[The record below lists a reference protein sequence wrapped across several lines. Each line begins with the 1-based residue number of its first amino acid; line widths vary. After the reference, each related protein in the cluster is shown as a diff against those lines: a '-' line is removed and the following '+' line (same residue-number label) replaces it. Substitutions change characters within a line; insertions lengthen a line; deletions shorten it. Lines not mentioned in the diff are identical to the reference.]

1 MWIEIAGE
9 LINLSRVIKVV
20 RCQTETDF
28 SLRLYSTCTEFLE
41 YKFKNHNEIELVYFN
56 LLESIKS
63 KPVDGFIEE

>member
-9 LINLSRVIKVV
+9 LINFNRIIKVV
-20 RCQTETDF
+20 RVQTENEF
-28 SLRLYSTCTEFLE
+28 SIRLYTTCVEFLE
-41 YKFKNHNEIELVYFN
+41 YKFKKHEEIEMVYFN

>member
-9 LINLSRVIKVV
+9 LINLSRIIKVV
-20 RCQTETDF
+20 RCQTDTEF
-28 SLRLYSTCTEFLE
+28 SLRLYSTSTEFLE
-41 YKFKNHNEIELVYFN
+41 YQFKNHSEIELVYFN

>member
-9 LINLSRVIKVV
+9 LINFNRVIKVV
-20 RCQTETDF
+20 RCQTEIEF
-28 SLRLYSTCTEFLE
+28 SLRLYITVTEFLE
-41 YKFKNHNEIELVYFN
+41 YKFKNDNELELVYFN